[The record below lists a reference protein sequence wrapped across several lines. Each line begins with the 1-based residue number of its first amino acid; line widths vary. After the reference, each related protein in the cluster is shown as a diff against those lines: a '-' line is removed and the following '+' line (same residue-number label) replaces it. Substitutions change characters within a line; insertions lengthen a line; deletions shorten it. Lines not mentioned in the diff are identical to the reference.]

1 MPVGITP
8 LAPVLGD
15 VMIDTTFCALPAV
28 PRCSHSG
35 FSVATTNST
44 ATATVTACEKINQ
57 VLRIVMRL

>member
-1 MPVGITP
+1 MSGGREV
-8 LAPVLGD
+8 GD
-15 VMIDTTFCALPAV
+15 VMIETTFGVLLAA

-35 FSVATTNST
+35 LSVAITNST